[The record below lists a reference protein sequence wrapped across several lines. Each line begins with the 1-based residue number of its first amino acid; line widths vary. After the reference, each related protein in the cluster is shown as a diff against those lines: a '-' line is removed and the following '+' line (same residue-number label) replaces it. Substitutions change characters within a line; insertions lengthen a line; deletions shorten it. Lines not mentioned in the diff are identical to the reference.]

1 MNIEN
6 EIFKRHSVNFNK
18 LEEYGFKKNNSFYL
32 YEKEFLDNFK
42 AIITISFNGDV
53 TGKIL
58 DLLVNEE
65 YLGLRLEMEGEFV
78 GKVRDEYKKILI
90 DIRNHC
96 FDSNYFIFSQT
107 NRINNYIQDKYNCNP
122 EFLWDKFPGYA
133 IYRNSNNNKWFCI
146 IGNVKL
152 STINKKSTSNEEVE
166 IINVKV
172 KEQTIDNLL
181 SQKGYYEAFHMNK
194 KNWISI
200 ILDNTLADD
209 VIYKWIDNSYDLIN
223 EEEYWIVP
231 ANPKYYDVINC
242 FNNTDEIIWKQS
254 SDIHVDDI
262 VYLYVTEPYS
272 KIMYKCKVIKV
283 NIPFEYKD
291 KNVSMNRVM
300 KIKLLERLEKK
311 DYSFKYLN
319 ELGIKTI
326 RGPRKI
332 SKEIINLIN

>member
-1 MNIEN
+1 M
-6 EIFKRHSVNFNK
+6 
-18 LEEYGFKKNNSFYL
+18 
-32 YEKEFLDNFK
+32 
-42 AIITISFNGDV
+42 
-53 TGKIL
+53 
-58 DLLVNEE
+58 
-65 YLGLRLEMEGEFV
+65 
-78 GKVRDEYKKILI
+78 
-90 DIRNHC
+90 
-96 FDSNYFIFSQT
+96 
-107 NRINNYIQDKYNCNP
+107 
-122 EFLWDKFPGYA
+122 
-133 IYRNSNNNKWFCI
+133 
-146 IGNVKL
+146 
-152 STINKKSTSNEEVE
+152 
-166 IINVKV
+166 
-172 KEQTIDNLL
+172 
-181 SQKGYYEAFHMNK
+181 
-194 KNWISI
+194 
-200 ILDNTLADD
+200 ADD

-242 FNNTDEIIWKQS
+242 FNDTDEIIWKQS

-272 KIMYKCKVIKV
+272 KIMYKCKVIEV

-332 SKEIINLIN
+332 SKEIIKLIN